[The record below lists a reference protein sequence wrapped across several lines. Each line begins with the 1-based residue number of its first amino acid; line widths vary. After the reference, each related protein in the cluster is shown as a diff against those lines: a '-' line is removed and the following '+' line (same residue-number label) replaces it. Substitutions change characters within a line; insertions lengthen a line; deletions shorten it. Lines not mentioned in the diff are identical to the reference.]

1 MPWRRWE
8 ITEPHSSSLG
18 PRRSTFMPARGTS
31 PSRRTRPTR
40 TFLEALDESD
50 DRAFDVRVAG
60 PSALL
65 VAKLHKLSDRA
76 HEPGSKRLKDKDAL
90 DVLRLL
96 RASPMET
103 LVSGVRRLLGD
114 QLCLDVTREAVEY
127 LRDLFSTPGAPG
139 SQMVVRATAR
149 LEDPVAIA
157 RSCAVLATELLL
169 GVR

>member
-1 MPWRRWE
+1 VDEGERAATCLTLSTPLRVERYSMPWRRWE

-50 DRAFDVRVAG
+50 DRALDVRVAG
-60 PSALL
+60 PSALV

-96 RASPMET
+96 RASSSVAL
-103 LVSGVRRLLGD
+103 LVRGVRS
-114 QLCLDVTREAVEY
+114 VA
-127 LRDLFSTPGAPG
+127 TP
-139 SQMVVRATAR
+139 
-149 LEDPVAIA
+149 IA
-157 RSCAVLATELLL
+157 H
-169 GVR
+169 G